1 MKTRMKKLR
10 AAQIHKA
17 PGDNIPPP
25 AGEDLP
31 VEGDMPSSEP
41 PSSPCPPT
49 ITSPRHSTFS
59 ASPRLTTKA
68 SPAPGKA
75 DCSKG
80 FMPRHSCLLP
90 YFRKVLL
97 YPNT

>member
-17 PGDNIPPP
+17 PGDNVPPP
-25 AGEDLP
+25 SGEDLP
-31 VEGDMPSSEP
+31 AEGDMPSSEP
-41 PSSPCPPT
+41 PSSPRPPT

-68 SPAPGKA
+68 SPAE
-75 DCSKG
+75 CSKG
-80 FMPRHSCLLP
+80 FMPRHSRLLP
-90 YFRKVLL
+90 YFKKILL